1 DALVANAVQAGLPTE
16 LRVSGE
22 AAGLPMP
29 VDLAAY
35 RIIQESLTNAIRHAG
50 PASAT
55 VSLTY
60 SDADLLIEVA
70 DNGRGAPQ
78 NASKGGHGL
87 IGMRERAA
95 AAGGTMR
102 AGSAPGG
109 GFLVS
114 ARLPVHN
121 QHEGAQQ

>member
-1 DALVANAVQAGLPTE
+1 
-16 LRVSGE
+16 
-22 AAGLPMP
+22 MP

-50 PASAT
+50 PATAT

-70 DNGRGAPQ
+70 DNGRGAPA
-78 NASKGGHGL
+78 NASGGASATTGGGHGL
-87 IGMRERAA
+87 VGMRERAA

-102 AGSAPGG
+102 AGSTPGG
-109 GFLVS
+109 GYLVS
-114 ARLPVHN
+114 ARLPVSD
-121 QHEGAQQ
+121 QAESQLL